1 MSFLN
6 KYGFKIS
13 HIDKMSPEQMEEK
26 ILTINQMD
34 AQKERVVNN
43 LIKDMVSLNMPA
55 FEQQLDNYIAQKGI
69 ESWCPTQKK
78 ERQWSDRKKIIE
90 EPLFKSY
97 VFVKAT
103 KEEYTNVLSTMG
115 VVRFL
120 YFEKKPAIIRDNEI
134 ELIRKYLGLSY
145 SNIQVVDIGAIMPQ
159 TKVAVNNGLFMGQR
173 GEVVKA
179 DKKSVYV
186 RLDSINMMMIVEFK
200 LEEVSVL

>member
-1 MSFLN
+1 M
-6 KYGFKIS
+6 
-13 HIDKMSPEQMEEK
+13 EQSKKWHVVYTKPKWEK
-26 ILTINQMD
+26 KVDTY
-34 AQKERVVNN
+34 
-43 LIKDMVSLNMPA
+43 
-55 FEQQLDNYIAQKGI
+55 FEQKGI

-78 ERQWSDRKKIIE
+78 ERQWTDRKKIIE

-97 VFVKAT
+97 VFVKVS
-103 KEEYTNVLSTMG
+103 KEEHSNVLNTMG

-145 SNIQVVDIGAIMPQ
+145 TNIQVVDMGAIMPQ
-159 TKVAVNNGLFMGQR
+159 TKVAINNGLFMGQR
-173 GEVVKA
+173 GEVIKA

>member
-1 MSFLN
+1 MKVEALDKVKRWHVIYTKSKWEKKVEGLLLN
-6 KYGFKIS
+6 AS
-13 HIDKMSPEQMEEK
+13 
-26 ILTINQMD
+26 
-34 AQKERVVNN
+34 
-43 LIKDMVSLNMPA
+43 
-55 FEQQLDNYIAQKGI
+55 I
-69 ESWCPTQKK
+69 ESWCPVQKK

-90 EPLFKSY
+90 EPLFRSY
-97 VFVKAT
+97 VFVKID
-103 KEEYTNVLSTMG
+103 KEEHSKVLGTIG
-115 VVRFL
+115 VVNFL

-145 SNIQVVDIGAIMPQ
+145 ANIQVVDLGPIKPQ

-200 LEEVSVL
+200 LEEISLI